1 MFGVDLH
8 THTYI
13 SDGTLSPEQL
23 VQAALDLKIHT
34 LALTDHDT
42 MDGLSRA
49 QTYAQD
55 YAQDQDIQ
63 IISGVEISS
72 QWSRPNTQKSYG
84 VHIVALN
91 MQNQAPMQTMLEQQ
105 KKVRAERAQAI
116 CALLDKC
123 ISFDIYPEVL
133 AQVDG
138 QPDRVTRTH
147 IAKALVEKKIVS
159 RPQQAFDRFLKEGKK
174 AFVKFDGLG
183 LKETIEVIQASGGFA
198 VLAHPTRYDLSAT
211 NIRYLIELFAELGGD
226 AVELPPNI
234 EPASTRQMVDKLIEQ
249 LGLAVSIGSD
259 FHGDNMPWIKL
270 GNIPRVKEGQLGI
283 WERFRYI
290 ILI

>member
-8 THTYI
+8 THSFI

-42 MDGLSRA
+42 MDGLVLARKH
-49 QTYAQD
+49 AQD
-55 YAQDQDIQ
+55 YDIQ

-91 MQNQAPMQTMLEQQ
+91 MQDEAPIKTMLEKQ
-105 KKVRAERAQAI
+105 KKVRAERAKLI
-116 CALLDKC
+116 CELLEKC
-123 ISFDIYPEVL
+123 IGFDIYPEVL
-133 AQVDG
+133 AKVDG
-138 QPDRVTRTH
+138 FPDRVTRTH
-147 IAKALVEKKIVS
+147 IAKTLVEKNIVS

-174 AFVKFDGLG
+174 AFVKFDGIG
-183 LKETIEVIQASGGFA
+183 LKETIEVIHASQGFA

-211 NIRYLIELFAELGGD
+211 NIRYLIELFAECGGN
-226 AVELPPNI
+226 AVELPSSS
-234 EPASTRQMVDKLIEQ
+234 EPLSTRQMVDRMIQ
-249 LGLAVSIGSD
+249 QFDLAVSIGSD
-259 FHGDNMPWIKL
+259 FHGENMPWIKL
-270 GNIPRVKEGQLGI
+270 GNTPRVNEGQKGI
-283 WERFRYI
+283 WERFQ
-290 ILI
+290 

>member
-116 CALLDKC
+116 CALLEKC

-183 LKETIEVIQASGGFA
+183 LKETIEVIHASGGFA

-234 EPASTRQMVDKLIEQ
+234 EPASTRQMVDKMIEQ
-249 LGLAVSIGSD
+249 LCLAVSIGSD

-270 GNIPRVKEGQLGI
+270 GNIPRVKEGQVGI
-283 WERFRYI
+283 WERFR
-290 ILI
+290 